1 MEGNAEPSNP
11 EPLNQGISLWR
22 GDLDDK
28 RNHFAPRITT
38 HDMNLGDKKI
48 FATLFFAIFATVTG
62 VGIVVPLLP
71 VYAHDLGASGFY
83 IGMIFGA
90 FSLARTF
97 FLPYFG
103 RLSDHKGRKPL
114 IIPGLLAYTAIAFG
128 FIFFKGV
135 NSLIVLRFLQGI
147 ASAMLMPII
156 QAYVG
161 DITPAGKEGFSMGLF
176 NMSMFCGLSIGPLLG
191 GVIHDHF
198 SLQTS
203 FVCMG
208 LLSLIGF
215 FLCVFLLPPTR
226 SEKYISS
233 GKTPYDW
240 KQLFLNQDIA
250 SIFLFRFSHIL
261 CIGIVWAFL
270 PLFAKLKFSATSSA
284 IGILIMLGV
293 LVSGALHVPM
303 GFLADKISKRW
314 MVVTGGLMVACAVFS
329 FEWVEGFW
337 GMVWA
342 SVFFGIGGGI
352 AMPALMAIA
361 VLKGSE
367 TDSMGSVMAI
377 LTLAHSLGMLCG
389 SLLGGLMMDLFE
401 LRVSFPLGAVV
412 MAATVVVFM
421 FSTRSRQRLSGS

>member
-1 MEGNAEPSNP
+1 M
-11 EPLNQGISLWR
+11 
-22 GDLDDK
+22 K
-28 RNHFAPRITT
+28 
-38 HDMNLGDKKI
+38 LGDKKI
-48 FATLFFAIFATVTG
+48 FATLFFAIFTTVTG

-128 FIFFKGV
+128 FIFFKEV
-135 NSLIVLRFLQGI
+135 NSLIVLRFFQGI

-161 DITPAGKEGFSMGLF
+161 EITPTGKEGFTMGLF

-226 SEKYISS
+226 SEKYITS
-233 GKTPYDW
+233 GKTPHDW
-240 KQLFLNQDIA
+240 KQLFLDRDIA
-250 SIFLFRFSHIL
+250 SIFMFRFSHIL

-284 IGILIMLGV
+284 IGVLIMLGV

-303 GFLADKISKRW
+303 GLLADKINKRW
-314 MVVTGGLMVACAVFS
+314 MVVTGGLIVACAVFS
-329 FEWVEGFW
+329 FVWAQSFW
-337 GMVWA
+337 GLVWA
-342 SVFFGIGGGI
+342 SIFFGVGGGI
-352 AMPALMAIA
+352 SMPALMAIA

-377 LTLAHSLGMLCG
+377 LTLAHSLGMFVG
-389 SLLGGLMMDLFE
+389 SLIGGFMMDLFQ
-401 LRVSFPLGAVV
+401 LRFAFPLGATI
-412 MAATVVVFM
+412 MIITVAVFLL
-421 FSTRSRQRLSGS
+421 SISPQKRLSGC